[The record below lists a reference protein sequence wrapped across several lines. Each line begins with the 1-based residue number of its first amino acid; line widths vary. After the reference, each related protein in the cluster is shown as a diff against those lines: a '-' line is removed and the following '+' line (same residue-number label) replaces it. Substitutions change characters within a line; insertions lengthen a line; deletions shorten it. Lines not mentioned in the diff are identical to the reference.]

1 MDLGLPEQ
9 VVAVFANA
17 IQLGEDGF
25 VVDALALD
33 IEEGPFGEVM
43 GEERVGT
50 SSPGTTGAC
59 ALDHQR
65 DGQAP
70 HRRPPC
76 AASALLQLR
85 RSLTHL
91 QINIIFNHSTP
102 KALLLKSNQSPP
114 VRKML
119 LTTLLTEQIH
129 Y

>member
-1 MDLGLPEQ
+1 MNLGLPEQ
-9 VVAVFANA
+9 VVAVLADA

-25 VVDALALD
+25 IVDALALD

-43 GEERVGT
+43 GEERAGT
-50 SSPGTTGAC
+50 SSPGTSGTC

-91 QINIIFNHSTP
+91 QINIFNYHT
-102 KALLLKSNQSPP
+102 
-114 VRKML
+114 RRC
-119 LTTLLTEQIH
+119 
-129 Y
+129 